1 MLVISK
7 ISNLDYPLD
16 VLRLV
21 TRPRSSPC
29 SPPAPAT
36 SLPSSPS
43 PSRSRNMN
51 TCHQTIHCLVWQY
64 KVRTKGRC
72 QVVSTRMTPTS
83 MQTLA
88 RRRRTPIIQ
97 TSSVLSILSL
107 SSSCYTPL
115 SWQRSSHSTWPGG
128 PGHTHTESWPSYLQA
143 GRKSQLSI
151 GQSFN
156 FNCNCR

>member
-1 MLVISK
+1 M
-7 ISNLDYPLD
+7 

-21 TRPRSSPC
+21 TRPRSSAC
-29 SPPAPAT
+29 SPAPAT
-36 SLPSSPS
+36 FLPSSPS

-51 TCHQTIHCLVWQY
+51 TCQQTSHCLVQHY
-64 KVRTKGRC
+64 EIDMGRTKGRC
-72 QVVSTRMTPTS
+72 QVVSTRMAPTS
-83 MQTLA
+83 TQTLA
-88 RRRRTPIIQ
+88 RRRRPPIMQ
-97 TSSVLSILSL
+97 TSSVLSILSSSL
-107 SSSCYTPL
+107 SLSCYRPL
-115 SWQRSSHSTWPGG
+115 SWQRGSRSTWPGG